1 PRTHKSDWIK
11 SLTGSTGTHD
21 NMFVSQQAT
30 VVGLVNNVLGLLP
43 NIFRVGQSTFT
54 GVNTR
59 QPTHSWFDVMDS
71 VGSMCHHIG
80 LRCRVLPHF
89 SVHCWSHDDRDCGGE
104 QNVTDQIFG
113 QTVRSFGKSIGSC
126 RSY

>member
-1 PRTHKSDWIK
+1 MLWCSNFHGTGNKRYLCTSSCSCLRQSHTLFARRPITYKSDWIK

-59 QPTHSWFDVMDS
+59 QPTHGWFDDMDS
-71 VGSMCHHIG
+71 AGSKCHHIG
-80 LRCRVLPHF
+80 LRCRV
-89 SVHCWSHDDRDCGGE
+89 
-104 QNVTDQIFG
+104 
-113 QTVRSFGKSIGSC
+113 
-126 RSY
+126 